1 MRAGRL
7 RHLVAIQ
14 AKATAGAPPF
24 EEPAWADVA
33 TVRAEVWAIK
43 GDERQLSAQTTAQVS
58 HRVRMRAWP
67 GLTTAHRLAVGSAT
81 YNVQF
86 INDVD
91 GRGREYIVDALEN
104 VGRAAQ

>member
-1 MRAGRL
+1 MRAGAL
-7 RHLVAIQ
+7 RHLVTIQ
-14 AKATAGAPPF
+14 AATVAGSPPF
-24 EEPAWADVA
+24 QDPTWSDVA
-33 TVRAEVWAIK
+33 TVRAEVWAVS
-43 GDERQLSAQTTAQVS
+43 GSERQASMQTTAQVS

-81 YNVQF
+81 YNIQF

-91 GRGREYIVDALEN
+91 GRGREYVVDALEI